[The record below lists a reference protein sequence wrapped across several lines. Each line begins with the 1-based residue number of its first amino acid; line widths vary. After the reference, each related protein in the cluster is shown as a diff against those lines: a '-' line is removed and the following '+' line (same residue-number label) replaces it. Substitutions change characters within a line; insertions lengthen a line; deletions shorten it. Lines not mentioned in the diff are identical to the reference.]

1 MHDFWALVDIYTES
15 RWWFGFPA
23 ILAALAALTLLV
35 IALVRLSRRN
45 TISVVLSVLSLSGAA
60 ALLAPGALLAWRPLP
75 TLGIDAQQLVNL
87 PTATYPAIAPIFD
100 RALQM
105 GYMGSGL
112 LLVGMLSVLGA
123 LGSRRFSPCPTCG
136 RERHPSWNGVCPECR
151 LMEPSIAE
159 SPLMRLGD
167 VSASGVPVTQFVP
180 AQTELLNGA
189 HNDGSWVEV
198 IAGPS
203 GVGERFA
210 IGARLAIGRDPT
222 QCRLVLD
229 DETVSSRHAYIE
241 REGQT
246 FTIYDWGSRNGTYV
260 HDELVARQTLRDGD
274 LLRIGRVEL
283 RFSTDAYA
291 VDNTPT
297 VLVTVGASG
306 AQLVGLNGAVDGE
319 IFPLTRLDARIG
331 RGRQNDIV
339 LDSPTVSRYHASI
352 RFDGSEYHLMDAGSP
367 NGAWLDDTRVFGSAP
382 LRSGQIIRL
391 GSQQLRFE
399 QEEMTDAPN
408 C

>member
-1 MHDFWALVDIYTES
+1 MQDFWALVDTYTEA

-23 ILAALAALTLLV
+23 ILAAVGAIALLV

-45 TISVVLSVLSLSGAA
+45 TISVALSVLSLSGAI
-60 ALLAPGALLAWRPLP
+60 ALLAPGALLAWRPLLM
-75 TLGIDAQQLVNL
+75 LGIDAQQLASL

-136 RERHPSWNGVCPECR
+136 RERHPSWKGECPECR
-151 LMEPSIAE
+151 LMEPSAAE

-167 VSASGVPVTQFVP
+167 SSASGVPVTQFVP
-180 AQTELLNGA
+180 AQTELLDGA
-189 HNDGSWVEV
+189 HKDGSWVEV

-241 REGQT
+241 RDGQA
-246 FTIYDWGSRNGTYV
+246 FVLYDWGSRNGTYV
-260 HDELVARQTLRDGD
+260 HDELVARQALRDGD
-274 LLRIGRVEL
+274 LLRVGRVEL
-283 RFSTDAYA
+283 RFSTEDYA
-291 VDNTPT
+291 VESTPT
-297 VLVTVGASG
+297 VLVDVGAAG
-306 AQLVGLNGAVDGE
+306 AWLVGLNGSVDGE
-319 IFPLTRLDARIG
+319 IFPVARLDIRIG

-339 LDSPTVSRYHASI
+339 LDSPTVSRYHAGI
-352 RFDGSEYHLMDAGSP
+352 RFDGSDYHLMDAGSP
-367 NGAWLDDTRVFGSAP
+367 NGTWLDDTRVFGSAP

-399 QEEMTDAPN
+399 REEMTDAPD